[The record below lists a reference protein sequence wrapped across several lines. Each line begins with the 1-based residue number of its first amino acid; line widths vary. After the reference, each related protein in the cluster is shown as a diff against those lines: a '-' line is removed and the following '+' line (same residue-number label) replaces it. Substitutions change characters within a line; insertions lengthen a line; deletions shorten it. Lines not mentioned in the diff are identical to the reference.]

1 VSSAKPQTGQLCAI
15 RAESI
20 VDEIRRYSFNL
31 SFAVSAIAGLGA
43 PSVNMPSVGS
53 RKRFR
58 LPQSDLDGRVVFA
71 GTLPRTD
78 LIRKN
83 I

>member
-31 SFAVSAIAGLGA
+31 SFAVSAMAAEGVDSSCSSNHFT
-43 PSVNMPSVGS
+43 SVCYATWNGGMKYSSPAFNGICFPLMMSV
-53 RKRFR
+53 
-58 LPQSDLDGRVVFA
+58 
-71 GTLPRTD
+71 
-78 LIRKN
+78 
-83 I
+83 